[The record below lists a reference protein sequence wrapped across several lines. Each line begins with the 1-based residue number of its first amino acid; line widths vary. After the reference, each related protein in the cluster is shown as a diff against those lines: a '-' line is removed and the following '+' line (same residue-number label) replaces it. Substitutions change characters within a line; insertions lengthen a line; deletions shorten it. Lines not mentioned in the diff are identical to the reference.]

1 MFTGI
6 LYQKILRYDD
16 FFETKMKT
24 LLENFY
30 FQAMLPELIDSRAD
44 RNRRLIT
51 WLTLVTLKFFTEEV
65 CK

>member
-6 LYQKILRYDD
+6 LYQKILRDDD

-30 FQAMLPELIDSRAD
+30 FQAMLPELIDSRVD
-44 RNRRLIT
+44 RNRRLRD
-51 WLTLVTLKFFTEEV
+51 
-65 CK
+65 

>member
-6 LYQKILRYDD
+6 LYQKILRDDD

-30 FQAMLPELIDSRAD
+30 FQAMLLELINPRID
-44 RNRRLIT
+44 RNLRLRD
-51 WLTLVTLKFFTEEV
+51 
-65 CK
+65 